1 MAEPTGKQN
10 TLAAHNPPEFVA
22 VTVRDDAAPRNL
34 ANAFETAIRAKAGEA
49 LTRNSAEALCAKAK
63 ALEAAYGRN
72 NAKTFLLNLIEAK
85 CDGFG
90 VGKASLDQVLDETL
104 KAVQI
109 GRAHV

>member
-10 TLAAHNPPEFVA
+10 TFAAHNPPEFVA
-22 VTVRDDAAPRNL
+22 VTVCHDAAPRNL

-49 LTRNSAEALCAKAK
+49 LTRKSAEALCAKAK

-85 CDGFG
+85 CEDR
-90 VGKASLDQVLDETL
+90 KSTCLNSS
-104 KAVQI
+104 
-109 GRAHV
+109 H